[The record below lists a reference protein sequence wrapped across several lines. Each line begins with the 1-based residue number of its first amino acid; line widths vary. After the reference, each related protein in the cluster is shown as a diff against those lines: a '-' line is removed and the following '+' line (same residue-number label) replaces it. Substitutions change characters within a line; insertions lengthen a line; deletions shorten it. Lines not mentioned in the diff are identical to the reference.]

1 MEILGFF
8 NHNNN
13 SNATPRHHP
22 HIELVI
28 ELQPGSN
35 PHVPGDPG
43 DPGNSADAG
52 EPLNINGNGDGSEHL
67 GLGGCAVTANGR
79 MLDSWATDAFMCDC
93 VLHRV
98 LRTSAGKV
106 LDYGRSYHS
115 VPPRLW
121 KAVAIR
127 DRGCRFPGCNR
138 KKAWTDA
145 HHITWWRRH
154 GDTKLDN
161 LLLLCQ
167 RHHHLVHKHDWHI
180 NLDADTGRA
189 TFTLPNGRILTSEP
203 PGQPTIRAA

>member
-1 MEILGFF
+1 MAGSL
-8 NHNNN
+8 
-13 SNATPRHHP
+13 HP
-22 HIELVI
+22 HAD
-28 ELQPGSN
+28 
-35 PHVPGDPG
+35 PHPNALP
-43 DPGNSADAG
+43 
-52 EPLNINGNGDGSEHL
+52 
-67 GLGGCAVTANGR
+67 
-79 MLDSWATDAFMCDC
+79 
-93 VLHRV
+93 
-98 LRTSAGKV
+98 TSTRRAGKV

-127 DRGCRFPGCNR
+127 DRGCRFPGCDR

-154 GDTKLDN
+154 GETKLDN

-167 RHHHLVHKHDWHI
+167 RHHQMVHKHDWHI

-189 TFTLPNGRILTSEP
+189 TFTLPNGRVLISEP